1 MSIPTVQTSKREL
14 QKNTYEQL
22 SKGSQDEFINY
33 NGDKLECFVYDY
45 CEKYQNYSPKEL
57 TQMVKTPLMWLSK
70 ESVDSSQVNKSSKKV
85 RLFKGIFDLWD
96 YSSECIL
103 IFELITKNGA
113 ALIYIPSTILQT
125 FSEDLFSKKFY
136 INAVFGCSDD
146 RLDNNSKEDIL
157 PLECKYIAVWIS
169 REKTPKLLIWTEM
182 STYEWDDLDEDNLK
196 SLSNLDDIF
205 NKNPRQTNQKTA
217 YKRLISGES
226 IIYPRS
232 KFSNLTNLYNS
243 LEQFSMPRFE
253 FENAKKLS
261 LKKLALPIG
270 TTPYLIVKI
279 LEFYEKNEDIVS
291 INAKKYFSEVDDYL
305 AIKKRLEEEPSKDN
319 YAPFEAMSDL
329 MMQAHYASNYTPLKI
344 LKDVDDLIIIETIHY
359 DYMPLRFEIFHPS
372 DWKWSEY
379 KNWELE
385 DGIRSVVALKTD
397 SDLNNE
403 THSDTIALA
412 NYLIHYLKSQPGEIQ
427 LKIAS
432 ENYKSYQDA
441 WRNIKI
447 PTPQLSDQKVITS
460 ALNKVK
466 DISDRIETLSTKLL
480 INPLNAE
487 NTNDELLDIISRLEM
502 LNDSERILVL
512 LKKRGRENKTV
523 ELKQTLRLDI
533 RDQSLNKDLTNASLK
548 VICSFLNTDGGSLLI
563 GVRDDGEVSGMDI
576 EISQFHKNSFDGFKI
591 WFGRLLDKKIG
602 KNFLHLI
609 DFELIKIHDEKHVLE
624 VKCSFIKEGRG
635 CYLDGKFYV
644 RRNPY
649 TEKLEGAEL
658 VEYCSQRNLI

>member
-1 MSIPTVQTSKREL
+1 M
-14 QKNTYEQL
+14 
-22 SKGSQDEFINY
+22 
-33 NGDKLECFVYDY
+33 
-45 CEKYQNYSPKEL
+45 
-57 TQMVKTPLMWLSK
+57 
-70 ESVDSSQVNKSSKKV
+70 
-85 RLFKGIFDLWD
+85 
-96 YSSECIL
+96 
-103 IFELITKNGA
+103 
-113 ALIYIPSTILQT
+113 
-125 FSEDLFSKKFY
+125 
-136 INAVFGCSDD
+136 
-146 RLDNNSKEDIL
+146 
-157 PLECKYIAVWIS
+157 
-169 REKTPKLLIWTEM
+169 IWTEI

-344 LKDVDDLIIIETIHY
+344 LKDVDDLIIIETINY

-412 NYLIHYLKSQPGEIQ
+412 NYLIHYLKSHPGEIQ

-512 LKKRGRENKTV
+512 LKKKR
-523 ELKQTLRLDI
+523 Q
-533 RDQSLNKDLTNASLK
+533 
-548 VICSFLNTDGGSLLI
+548 
-563 GVRDDGEVSGMDI
+563 
-576 EISQFHKNSFDGFKI
+576 
-591 WFGRLLDKKIG
+591 G
-602 KNFLHLI
+602 K
-609 DFELIKIHDEKHVLE
+609 
-624 VKCSFIKEGRG
+624 
-635 CYLDGKFYV
+635 
-644 RRNPY
+644 
-649 TEKLEGAEL
+649 
-658 VEYCSQRNLI
+658 

>member
-1 MSIPTVQTSKREL
+1 MSISTVQTYKRDL
-14 QKNTYEQL
+14 QKITYEEL
-22 SKGSQDEFINY
+22 SKASRDDLLNLYGS
-33 NGDKLECFVYDY
+33 KLEGFLYDY
-45 CEKYQNYSPKEL
+45 CSKYLKYSSKEL
-57 TQMVKTPLMWLSK
+57 TQMVKTPLEWLSK
-70 ESVDSSQVNKSSKKV
+70 DSENDIQTDKSSKKI

-96 YSSECIL
+96 YSSECL
-103 IFELITKNGA
+103 SRLHFHAKNDA
-113 ALIYIPSTILQT
+113 ALLYIPSAQLQT
-125 FSEDLFSKKFY
+125 ISEDLSSRHLY
-136 INAVFGCSDD
+136 INGIFGCSDD
-146 RLDNNSKEDIL
+146 RLDINSKKDIL
-157 PLECKYIAVWIS
+157 PIECKYIAIWIS
-169 REKTPKLLIWTEM
+169 QINTSKLLIWTEM
-182 STYEWDDLDEDNLK
+182 EMEWDEDEVDLK
-196 SLSNLDDIF
+196 SLSSFNEIF
-205 NKNPRQTNQKTA
+205 NKNSRQSNQKTA
-217 YKRLISGES
+217 YKKLISGES
-226 IIYPRS
+226 ILRNRNI
-232 KFSNLTNLYNS
+232 FSNLSNLYNS
-243 LEQFSMPRFE
+243 LEQISLPSFE
-253 FENAKKLS
+253 FEHVKGLS
-261 LKKLALPIG
+261 LAKLAIRIG
-270 TTPYLIVKI
+270 HTPHLIVKI
-279 LEFYEKNEDIVS
+279 LESYDKSEDIVFIDEEKYNS
-291 INAKKYFSEVDDYL
+291 LVNEYIANVEILNEDELTKEKFNAL
-305 AIKKRLEEEPSKDN
+305 MNMMSKAD
-319 YAPFEAMSDL
+319 
-329 MMQAHYASNYTPLKI
+329 YASNYTPLKI
-344 LKDVDDLIIIETIHY
+344 LKDVDDLIIIETINY

-372 DWKWSEY
+372 AWNWSDY

-385 DGIRSVVALKTD
+385 DGVRSVVALKTD

-403 THSDTIALA
+403 TSSDTIALA
-412 NYLIHYLKSQPGEIQ
+412 NYLIHYLKSQHGEVQ

-432 ENYKSYQDA
+432 ENYKSYKEA

-447 PTPQLSDQKVITS
+447 PVPQLSDQKVITS
-460 ALNKVK
+460 ALNKVN
-466 DISDRIETLSTKLL
+466 DITYRINALSTKLL

-487 NTNDELLDIISRLEM
+487 NTNNELLDIISKLEM
-502 LNDSERILVL
+502 LNDSERIIGL

-533 RDQSLNKDLTNASLK
+533 RNQSLNKDLANASLK

-563 GVRDDGEVSGMDI
+563 GVKDNGEVSGMDI